1 MHRRSHAI
9 CHIVRRSF
17 LPLAGALLLNSWTGD
32 SRVTA
37 APFMADGQMPS
48 VLAAP
53 TDAQGLGDRGPDIG
67 SPLTGPGISR
77 TDGRQ
82 TADGI
87 GVLGEEDATYS
98 VEAADHATGLQG
110 GTCECRMDC
119 DPPGL
124 LQYFGFGH
132 DKSNACWVAR
142 TDGLLLWRD
151 APAARP
157 IVETGELPSAPVLGA
172 DQLQSTA
179 TGGVR
184 GSLLRVD
191 GCGGNAWELTYIY
204 AGNFTA
210 QRSLPYQDGFP
221 YALAPPGIYGNNES
235 QPFDSGKV
243 TLLGRL
249 QSTEVNRHLAMGPNF
264 RWLAGFRWVQWHEQF
279 SLQDTLVNYD
289 PPITDLYQ
297 TTCDNNLYGGQIGA
311 DARLLSLDWFRLDSV
326 IKAGAYY
333 NDAVQTSIYTTNDP
347 ANSGSASVAV
357 GQSPAACSFVG
368 EVGLTGVLPLT
379 CNLDFRFGYFGLWLT
394 GLAQPTQ
401 QLSGQQVTPN
411 NPTSGTITATG
422 GTLLQ
427 GLSLGLEGRW

>member
-1 MHRRSHAI
+1 MRRRTRAI
-9 CHIVRRSF
+9 CRTVRRLSF
-17 LPLAGALLLNSWTGD
+17 PLAGAALLISWTGD
-32 SRVTA
+32 SRSTA
-37 APFMADGQMPS
+37 APFLAEGEMPS

-53 TDAQGLGDRGPDIG
+53 TDAQSLVDPGPDDG
-67 SPLTGPGISR
+67 SRVTGPGTVGTPVGR
-77 TDGRQ
+77 ATDG
-82 TADGI
+82 I
-87 GVLGEEDATYS
+87 HVLGEEAPIFSVDAA
-98 VEAADHATGLQG
+98 EHATCCPGSSCQCG
-110 GTCECRMDC
+110 AGC

-124 LQYFGFGH
+124 LQYFGMCHG
-132 DKSNACWVAR
+132 KSAACWVAR

-151 APAARP
+151 APQARP
-157 IVETGELPSAPVLGA
+157 IVDTDQSPSAPVLGA

-210 QRSLPYQDGFP
+210 QRSLPSQVGLP
-221 YALAPPGIYGNNES
+221 YAVAPPGIYGNNAS
-235 QPFDSGKV
+235 QPFDSGTV
-243 TLLGRL
+243 VLLGRL
-249 QSTEVNRHLAMGPNF
+249 QSAEFNRHLAWGPNF

-279 SLQDTLVNYD
+279 TLEDTLVTVE
-289 PPITDLYQ
+289 PPITDRYQ

-311 DARLLSLDWFRLDSV
+311 DARLLSLGSFRLDSV
-326 IKAGAYY
+326 VKAGAYY
-333 NDAVQTSIYTTNDP
+333 NEAVQASSYTTNHS
-347 ANSGSASVAV
+347 ANAGTASVAV
-357 GQSPAACSFVG
+357 AQSPAACSFVG

-411 NPTSGTITATG
+411 SPTSGTLTATG

-427 GLSLGLEGRW
+427 GVSLGLEGRW